1 MEAVLR
7 WPVPDSVRQPE
18 GAAAPATADPSPA
31 PPATAAPA
39 VAQGPPQPQPQRQ
52 GGWPLPLKI
61 LLAAVL
67 LGFVWSPFLAML
79 MRLSHVNPD
88 LAPTGQPLG
97 SPDLAPPLTQGGAPA
112 AGGRQSPAPSP

>member
-39 VAQGPPQPQPQRQ
+39 VAQGPPQRQ

-61 LLAAVL
+61 LLAAVVV
-67 LGFVWSPFLAML
+67 GFVWSPFLAML

-97 SPDLAPPLTQGGAPA
+97 SPDLAPPLTPGGAPA